1 MAVVA
6 ASDHVIDIGPGAG
19 NEGGQVVTAGPP
31 EKVARHR
38 GSRTAPFLAR
48 QLGADGA
55 AFAHERARVVARVP

>member
-19 NEGGQVVTAGPP
+19 NEGGQVMTAGPP

-38 GSRTAPFLAR
+38 GSRTVPFVAR
-48 QLGADGA
+48 QLGQMEPRSRMR
-55 AFAHERARVVARVP
+55 ERG